1 MIATAKEVPIYFT
14 SSPSPLPHHIEGPA
28 ELEAYT
34 KKLQQ
39 VTKHD
44 STLWSSCEVQHCE
57 EQ

>member
-1 MIATAKEVPIYFT
+1 MIKEVPIYFI
-14 SSPSPLPHHIEGPA
+14 SSPSPQSHHIEGLA
-28 ELEAYT
+28 ELGAYS

-44 STLWSSCEVQHCE
+44 STLWSSCKVQHHE